1 MRSLI
6 ALLMM
11 CLVTLPSQADMAEA
25 RQAYTEGRWQEAAR
39 LAQLAGG
46 ADGYAYAAGALL
58 AQLMV
63 EPGHPERPELAR
75 RAARLA
81 EYAYRLDEEHPDARL
96 RLAGAL
102 GYRGRFMNGMR
113 AYVGRIPQRGRRLL
127 ESLVEENPNDP
138 WAVGMLGA
146 WHLEVARR
154 GGDRGMSVLDASIDA
169 GIGFYTNAIA
179 LDPHNPA
186 PRYFFALALLALDDP
201 AYYDVARQQLALC
214 LQMPARDAFEAAVQA
229 DAAQLSELIGDRDAA
244 TLWADARMRY

>member
-6 ALLMM
+6 VLIITCLLAL
-11 CLVTLPSQADMAEA
+11 PAHADMEQA
-25 RQAYTEGRWQEAAR
+25 RQAYVEGRWQEAAAH
-39 LAQLAGG
+39 AQLAGG
-46 ADGYAYAAGALL
+46 ADGYAFAAGAIL

-63 EPGHPERPELAR
+63 EPLHPERPELAR
-75 RAARLA
+75 RAVQLA
-81 EYAYRLDEEHPDARL
+81 EYAYQLDDALPEARL

-113 AYVGRIPQRGRRLL
+113 AYVGRVPQRGKRLL

-154 GGDRGMSVLDASIDA
+154 GGNRGMRALGASVDA

-179 LDPHNPA
+179 LDLHNPA
-186 PRYFFALALLALDDP
+186 PRYFFALALLALDEP
-201 AYYDVARQQLALC
+201 AYYQQARQQLAVC
-214 LQMPARDAFEAAVQA
+214 LQMQPRDAFEAAVQS
-229 DAAQLSELIGDRDAA
+229 DAQQLAALIDDRRAA
-244 TLWADARMRY
+244 AEWANARMRH

>member
-1 MRSLI
+1 
-6 ALLMM
+6 
-11 CLVTLPSQADMAEA
+11 
-25 RQAYTEGRWQEAAR
+25 
-39 LAQLAGG
+39 
-46 ADGYAYAAGALL
+46 
-58 AQLMV
+58 
-63 EPGHPERPELAR
+63 
-75 RAARLA
+75 
-81 EYAYRLDEEHPDARL
+81 
-96 RLAGAL
+96 
-102 GYRGRFMNGMR
+102 MNGMR
-113 AYVGRIPQRGRRLL
+113 AYVGRIPQRGRSLL

-186 PRYFFALALLALDDP
+186 PRYFFALALLALDDA
-201 AYYDVARQQLALC
+201 AYYDMARQQLVLC
-214 LQMPARDAFEAAVQA
+214 LQLPPRDAFEAAVQT